1 MTFSVRTYAAASA
14 FALALTPGIGWA
26 CACGCGVFG
35 VGTSSLF
42 PSGSGGTV
50 SLEYDLAD
58 QNRNWRGGAR
68 APAADNEDKQVRT
81 SFFTARGQYMIDRR
95 WGVVAEVPVWDRTVR
110 MDEGAG
116 VESVRNTALGDI
128 RVMGVYTGLSADMST
143 GVIFGAKLPTG
154 DSDHPGLERDM
165 QIGTGSTDMLLGA
178 YRMGPVSKDGRW
190 VYFVQAMWE
199 QPLAY
204 RAGYKVGG
212 EVNGAAGVYYDGVSL
227 AGGKVK
233 VAPVL
238 QLIASDRASDHGA
251 EGDPDNSGY
260 RRLMVS
266 PGVEID
272 AGAFK
277 LYGDVELPVYQHV
290 KGQQLTAPAM
300 VKLIVSRR
308 F

>member
-1 MTFSVRTYAAASA
+1 MVPQIRTYAAAA
-14 FALALTPGIGWA
+14 AMALAITPGVGSA

-58 QNRNWRGGAR
+58 QNRNWSGGSR
-68 APAADNEDKQVRT
+68 APAGDNEDKQVRT
-81 SFFTARGQYMIDRR
+81 SFYTARGQYMIDRR

-116 VESVRNTALGDI
+116 LESVHNTALGDI
-128 RVMGVYTGLSADMST
+128 RLMGVYTGLSADMST
-143 GVIFGAKLPTG
+143 GLILGAKLPTG
-154 DSDHPGLERDM
+154 ASDHPGLERDM
-165 QIGTGSTDMLLGA
+165 QIGTGSTDLLVGA
-178 YRMGPVSKDGRW
+178 YHMGPVSKDGHW

-199 QPLAY
+199 RPLAY
-204 RAGYKVGG
+204 RADYKIGA
-212 EVNGAAGVYYDGVSL
+212 EVNAAAGVYYDALSL

-238 QLIASDRASDHGA
+238 QLIASRRASDRGA

-260 RRLMVS
+260 RRVMIS
-266 PGVEID
+266 PGVEVD

>member
-1 MTFSVRTYAAASA
+1 MTPRIRTYAAAAA
-14 FALALTPGIGWA
+14 FALALAPSAGWA

-58 QNRNWRGGAR
+58 QNRNWSGGSR

-95 WGVVAEVPVWDRTVR
+95 WGVVAEVPIWDRTVR
-110 MDEGAG
+110 MDEGMG
-116 VESVRNTALGDI
+116 VESVHNTALGDI
-128 RVMGVYTGLSADMST
+128 RLMGVYTGLSADMST
-143 GVIFGAKLPTG
+143 GVILGAKLPTG
-154 DSDHPGLERDM
+154 DSNHPGLERDM
-165 QIGTGSTDMLLGA
+165 QIGTGSTDLLLGA
-178 YRMGPVSKDGRW
+178 YHMGPISKDGRW
-190 VYFVQAMWE
+190 VYFIQGMWE

-204 RAGYKVGG
+204 RDGYKVGG
-212 EVNGAAGVYYDGVSL
+212 EVNAAAGVYYDSIPL
-227 AGGKVK
+227 ARGKVK

-238 QLIASDRASDHGA
+238 QLIASHRGSDHGP

-260 RRLMVS
+260 QRLMVS
-266 PGVEID
+266 PGIEVD
-272 AGAFK
+272 AGEVK
-277 LYGDVELPVYQHV
+277 LYGDVEFPVYQHV
-290 KGQQLTAPAM
+290 RGQQLVAPAM